1 MSAARRGAAH
11 ARGAGLVQVGTEVRE
26 ALAAGRAIVALESA
40 VATCGLPLDPLHRA
54 PAGAE
59 GWDRSSPAGLE
70 AARLQQRAVRAA
82 GAVPATVGVIG
93 GVLHVGLDDGAL
105 QLLVS
110 DGAGVKASI
119 GDLAAAMS
127 GGRSAGTTVS
137 ATLAACRLTAPEPI
151 RVLATGGI
159 GGVHRGWTSRLDVSA
174 DLRALATHAVCVVAS
189 GVKSILDAAATLEAL
204 EALGVPVVAFGTD
217 RMPQFYCQ
225 ASDELPAPRRIDS
238 VDDAAAICAAHWQA
252 LGSAGGILIAN
263 PVPPHV
269 ALPAGEFERALAAAG
284 EGVSAAQPAQR
295 TPELLRAVALISG
308 DRAIDAN
315 VALLAANARLAA
327 GLARALARSGA
338 E

>member
-1 MSAARRGAAH
+1 MSLARRGAPR
-11 ARGAGLVQVGTEVRE
+11 ARGAGIVQFGPEVQD
-26 ALAAGRAIVALESA
+26 AIAAGQPVVALESA
-40 VATCGLPLDPLHRA
+40 VATCGLPLEPLHRA

-59 GWDRSSPAGLE
+59 GWDGSSAAGLE

-93 GVLHVGLDDGAL
+93 GVLHVGLDDDAL
-105 QLLVS
+105 QVLVR
-110 DGAGVKASI
+110 DGAGAKASI

-137 ATLAACRLTAPEPI
+137 ATLAACRLAVPEPI

-159 GGVHRGWTSRLDVSA
+159 GGVHRGWTARLDVSA

-225 ASDELPAPRRIDS
+225 ESDDLPAPRRIDS

-252 LGSAGGILIAN
+252 LGSTGGILLAN
-263 PVPPHV
+263 PVPAHL
-269 ALPAGEFERALAAAG
+269 ALPARDVERALALDE
-284 EGVSAAQPAQR
+284 EGASARHPAQR
-295 TPELLRAVALISG
+295 TPDQLRAVAQISG
-308 DRAIDAN
+308 GRAIDAN
-315 VALLAANARLAA
+315 VALLAGNARLAA
-327 GLARALARSGA
+327 ALAAALARSGP